1 MIEKIEVTKSV
12 YDDVRFIEDYTGM
25 KIATESNAVYN
36 AGFLNYSWGVY
47 QVMHCYKSF
56 SKYYAKVKL
65 IEVAASENE
74 ADKRRQFY
82 EDENDKKYL
91 NRRS

>member
-12 YDDVRFIEDYTGM
+12 YDDVRFIEDYTGL
-25 KIATESNAVYN
+25 KVNDETNPIYH
-36 AGFLNYSWGVY
+36 AGLLNNTWGVY
-47 QVMHCYKSF
+47 RLMYCYKSF
-56 SKYYAKVKL
+56 SKYYAKMKL